1 MRIKKYVLTVL
12 VFFFTG
18 TLLGSTA
25 YSTDAAALSNKQIKK
40 LGLDSDTNRL
50 VCVTA
55 DGGTTATVTMYR
67 LKKNGKWKKI
77 MKTTKGYVGY
87 GGVGQASE
95 YRNATPEG
103 LYHFT
108 KLFGVREN
116 PGTKCRYT
124 KLRSTHFWVDDVNSK
139 YYNRFVDTEKVTKDW
154 TSAENLSAVTDA
166 YAYVAAFDYNK
177 SCTPGKGSAF
187 FLHCTQWHPTQ
198 GCISVPEENMRFI
211 LKHLTKHAQIY
222 ITNA

>member
-1 MRIKKYVLTVL
+1 MKIYRMIIFVMLL
-12 VFFFTG
+12 G
-18 TLLGSTA
+18 STLLGSLVYT
-25 YSTDAAALSNKQIKK
+25 SGSDALSNQQIKK

-50 VCVTA
+50 VCVDA
-55 DGGTTATVTMYR
+55 DGGTSATVTMYR

-77 MKTTKGYVGY
+77 MTTTQGYVGY

-108 KLFGVREN
+108 KLFGVKDN
-116 PGTKCRYT
+116 PGTKYKYT
-124 KLRSTHFWVDDVNSK
+124 KLKSTHFWVDDVNSK
-139 YYNRFVDTEKVTKDW
+139 YYNRFVDTSKVTKDW
-154 TSAENLSAVTDA
+154 NSAENLSAVTDA

-177 SCTPGKGSAF
+177 SCTPGNGSAF

-198 GCISVPEENMRFI
+198 GCVSVPEKNMIFI
-211 LKHLTKHAQIY
+211 LKHLTKHSQIY
-222 ITNA
+222 ITN